1 MTTNKTQ
8 GVLNETDVWDVVVV
22 GAGNAAFAAAVSA
35 KEHGAKRV
43 LVLEKA
49 DKKNRGGN
57 TFFSGG
63 LFRFAFDKTE
73 QLLEIAPE
81 VKDLEG
87 FLGGVETYPAS
98 AFWDDMLRVSGGRAD
113 PELGK
118 ILIDNSFDT
127 VRWMARLGIKM
138 EAAVTLGGVVVDGKI
153 KWPKGTLLRAEHE
166 GVGLSTSWFRI
177 AEKKGIVIVYSTCA
191 EALLRDKGGA
201 VAGLTVRGPDGIK
214 NIKARAVVLG
224 AGGFEASQSWRAQYL
239 GRPWDGAK
247 VRGTRHNQ
255 GDGLRMAMEIG
266 ALPIG
271 QWSGCHATPINAE
284 APAYGVAKL
293 TDKTNRLSYPYGV
306 MINRDGLRFVDEAE
320 NFWSFTYAKFGGII
334 LNQPESIAYQI
345 YDQKTIHLLE
355 KRYSTSE
362 PVVAGSL
369 DALIDKLPIS
379 REVAK
384 KTLREFN
391 AAAGH
396 GNFNPGVLDGMRT
409 EGLALR
415 KSNWAQKLDKGPYVC
430 YPVTGGITFTFGGL
444 KISEHGQV
452 LDTGWRPIERLFCCG
467 EMVGNI
473 FHYNYPGGTG
483 LVSGAVFGRI
493 AGASAGKTAARK

>member
-1 MTTNKTQ
+1 MTTNKAQ
-8 GVLNETDVWDVVVV
+8 VVLKEADQWDVVVV
-22 GAGNAAFAAAVSA
+22 GAGNAALAAAVSA
-35 KEHGAKRV
+35 KESGAARV

-49 DKKNRGGN
+49 ERKARGGN
-57 TFFSGG
+57 THFSGG
-63 LFRFAFDKTE
+63 LFRFAFDRVE
-73 QLLEIAPE
+73 QLIEIAPE

-87 FLGGVETYPAS
+87 FLDGVETYPAS
-98 AFWDDMLRVSGGRAD
+98 AFWEDLLRVTGGRAD
-113 PELGK
+113 MELGK
-118 ILIDNSFDT
+118 VLIDNSFQT
-127 VRWMARLGIKM
+127 ILWMSKIGIKM

-166 GVGLSTSWFRI
+166 GVGLSASWFAI
-177 AEKKGIVIVYSTCA
+177 AEKKGITIAYSTAA
-191 EALLRDKGGA
+191 EEILRDSNGA
-201 VAGLTVRGPDGIK
+201 VSGVTVRGPDGIIK
-214 NIKARAVVLG
+214 VKARAVVLG
-224 AGGFEASQSWRAQYL
+224 AGGFEASQAWRAQYL

-255 GDGLRMAMEIG
+255 GDGLRMALAIG

-284 APAYGVAKL
+284 APAYGVSKL

-306 MINRDGLRFVDEAE
+306 MVNRDGLRFVDEAE
-320 NFWSFTYAKFGGII
+320 NFWSFTYAKFGGVI
-334 LNQPESIAYQI
+334 LNQPESVAYQI
-345 YDQKTIHLLE
+345 FDQKTIHLLE

-362 PVVAGSL
+362 PILADTL
-369 DALIDKLPIS
+369 DALIDKLPVN
-379 REVAK
+379 REAAK
-384 KTLREFN
+384 KTLREYN

-396 GNFNPGVLDGMRT
+396 GSFNPGILDGMHT
-409 EGLALR
+409 KGLVLP
-415 KSNWAQKLDKGPYVC
+415 KSNWAQKIEKGPFVC

-444 KISEHGQV
+444 KISETAQV

-493 AGASAGKTAARK
+493 AGASAAKAAAKG